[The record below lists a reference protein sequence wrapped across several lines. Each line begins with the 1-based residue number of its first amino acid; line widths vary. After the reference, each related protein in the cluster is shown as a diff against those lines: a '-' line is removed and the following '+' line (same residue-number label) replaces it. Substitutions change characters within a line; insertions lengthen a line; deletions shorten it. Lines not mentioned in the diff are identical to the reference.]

1 MKWIILSIVAL
12 TIAFSEEI
20 FAAEPVKSN
29 LDQEVECL
37 AQNMYWES
45 RNQSFRGLLAVG
57 NVVMNRMADP
67 RFPNTACEVVHQ
79 AVMIKSWKTGE
90 YIPKRN
96 QCHFS
101 WYCDGKAEVIPAADK
116 QLYELTRSMAFKVYT
131 GWFEDITEGATHYH
145 AYYVRPDW
153 AETKTPTV
161 RVDAHIFYRWEK
173 QMYDLDGEKAP
184 DYKFE
189 EDIYVDELL
198 EYISNTYDTHYSK
211 NNFQATEF
219 IIDGGHG
226 EGFCIGNIL
235 KYAQRYGKKGSRQ
248 DARKDLMKVL
258 HYAIIQLYV
267 HDNFSQDDRS

>member
-12 TIAFSEEI
+12 TVAFSEEV
-20 FAAEPVKSN
+20 FAAEPNKSN

-57 NVVMNRMADP
+57 NVVMNRMADS
-67 RFPNTACEVVHQ
+67 RFPNTACGVVHQ

-96 QCHFS
+96 KCQFS
-101 WYCDGKAEVIPAADK
+101 WYCDGKAEIIPTQDT

-131 GWFEDITEGATHYH
+131 GWFEDITNGATHYH

-173 QMYDLDGEKAP
+173 
-184 DYKFE
+184 
-189 EDIYVDELL
+189 
-198 EYISNTYDTHYSK
+198 
-211 NNFQATEF
+211 
-219 IIDGGHG
+219 
-226 EGFCIGNIL
+226 
-235 KYAQRYGKKGSRQ
+235 
-248 DARKDLMKVL
+248 
-258 HYAIIQLYV
+258 
-267 HDNFSQDDRS
+267 

>member
-12 TIAFSEEI
+12 TVAFSEEI
-20 FAAEPVKSN
+20 FASESDKPDFN
-29 LDQEVECL
+29 EEIQCL

-45 RNQSFRGLLAVG
+45 RNQSVRGLLAVG

-96 QCHFS
+96 KCHFS
-101 WYCDGKAEVIPAADK
+101 WYCDGKPEIVPKADE
-116 QLYELTRSMAFKVYT
+116 QLYELTRAMAFKIYT
-131 GWFEDITEGATHYH
+131 GWFDDITNGATHYH

-173 QMYDLDGEKAP
+173 
-184 DYKFE
+184 
-189 EDIYVDELL
+189 
-198 EYISNTYDTHYSK
+198 
-211 NNFQATEF
+211 
-219 IIDGGHG
+219 
-226 EGFCIGNIL
+226 
-235 KYAQRYGKKGSRQ
+235 
-248 DARKDLMKVL
+248 
-258 HYAIIQLYV
+258 
-267 HDNFSQDDRS
+267 

>member
-12 TIAFSEEI
+12 TVAFSEEI

-79 AVMIKSWKTGE
+79 AVMIKSWKTGK

-101 WYCDGKAEVIPAADK
+101 WYCDGKAEVIPEADK

-131 GWFEDITEGATHYH
+131 GWFKDITEGATHYH

-173 QMYDLDGEKAP
+173 
-184 DYKFE
+184 
-189 EDIYVDELL
+189 
-198 EYISNTYDTHYSK
+198 
-211 NNFQATEF
+211 
-219 IIDGGHG
+219 
-226 EGFCIGNIL
+226 
-235 KYAQRYGKKGSRQ
+235 
-248 DARKDLMKVL
+248 
-258 HYAIIQLYV
+258 
-267 HDNFSQDDRS
+267 